1 MTHPGHLRLVWG
13 FTKSLRLDRNSEL
26 HPQLLLLKGRKMVN
40 YAKIVEKIARTFNCV
55 DVNELS
61 DHEGEIAIILTK
73 AGLLDMDE
81 IHTEDGEFLYSELYV
96 TPTEDDTELQDWEDV
111 CFPS

>member
-1 MTHPGHLRLVWG
+1 
-13 FTKSLRLDRNSEL
+13 
-26 HPQLLLLKGRKMVN
+26 MVN

-55 DVNELS
+55 DVNDLT

-81 IHTEDGEFLYSELYV
+81 VHDENGEFLYSELYV
-96 TPTEDDTELQDWEDV
+96 TPTEDDTGLQGWEDV
-111 CFPS
+111 CFPSE

>member
-1 MTHPGHLRLVWG
+1 MWLDHNSTTHPGHLHLVWG
-13 FTKSLRLDRNSEL
+13 FSKLLRLDRNSIL
-26 HPQLLLLKGRKMVN
+26 HPQLLLLKGRKMVD

-81 IHTEDGEFLYSELYV
+81 VHTEDGEFLYSELYV
-96 TPTEDDTELQDWEDV
+96 TPIDELY
-111 CFPS
+111 

>member
-1 MTHPGHLRLVWG
+1 
-13 FTKSLRLDRNSEL
+13 
-26 HPQLLLLKGRKMVN
+26 MVN

-81 IHTEDGEFLYSELYV
+81 VHTEDGEFLYSELYV
-96 TPTEDDTELQDWEDV
+96 TPIDEL
-111 CFPS
+111 S